1 MLGFLILLFC
11 LLLLHKPH
19 LIFCLLLLD
28 FWPSNV
34 DQLVHRATREC
45 LGFVVEN
52 KNIAIFL
59 RENIWNWRFI
69 SIHGT
74 YRFPVWGSPWS
85 RGFPD
90 SGSSRFSWL
99 SAPATC
105 QSARQWKPTM
115 LRGILIGIYLVS
127 IRCPCQG
134 MTRRDV
140 FRMTIVCCVLLILL
154 HSLLNGCW
162 MITAF
167 KDVKPHRAKFYDV
180 RSMHGDARS
189 LKLIN
194 LPARHEHTLKSSLC
208 FSQSSW

>member
-1 MLGFLILLFC
+1 MTMSFNVFYFCSQSSRHLRRFSRFSGGLGRLLSCVRFGAHRNMLGFLILLFF

-19 LIFCLLLLD
+19 LIFCLFLLD

-115 LRGILIGIYLVS
+115 LRGI
-127 IRCPCQG
+127 
-134 MTRRDV
+134 
-140 FRMTIVCCVLLILL
+140 
-154 HSLLNGCW
+154 W
-162 MITAF
+162 
-167 KDVKPHRAKFYDV
+167 
-180 RSMHGDARS
+180 
-189 LKLIN
+189 
-194 LPARHEHTLKSSLC
+194 
-208 FSQSSW
+208 